1 VYLRGETEKS
11 RNGFVQFGASIDRR
25 RGVKVVLLS
34 LAVDR
39 QHVVLLSRGRTLLSI
54 VVTVCPS
61 AKI

>member
-1 VYLRGETEKS
+1 
-11 RNGFVQFGASIDRR
+11 
-25 RGVKVVLLS
+25 VVFLS

-61 AKI
+61 TKI